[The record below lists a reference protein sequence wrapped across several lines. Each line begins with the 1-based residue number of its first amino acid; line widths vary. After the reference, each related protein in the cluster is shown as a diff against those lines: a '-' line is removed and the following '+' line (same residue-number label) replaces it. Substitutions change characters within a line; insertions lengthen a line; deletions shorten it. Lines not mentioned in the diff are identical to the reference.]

1 MPSVTVFFSGHEQAT
16 YPLDKPTVIVGR
28 EEGCQI
34 HIDNRSISRQHC
46 AFYAKGNGFLIQ
58 DLNSA
63 NGTYVNGHKITEHC
77 LVPGDMVIIG
87 KYELRYN
94 EGNTLVLTKP
104 KESSKDAVKDAL
116 KNAPHVEEPTESYEL
131 WFYAVDGE
139 QKGPVDVA
147 TLRRLTREKTIAMDT
162 LVWHAGMPDWI
173 PVSTAPGIMTPEDP
187 PPIQGGMFHSSTPAT
202 SPVANQPA
210 PAPKAESNAVAE
222 PQAKENEDLGLPALK
237 KDEGPALNVPPS
249 PAPAPAAPSLGEN
262 SGSSLQ
268 YSEPERKT
276 CEDLAKFLKY
286 LGYLML
292 AFGALGVLGFIQVA
306 RAGYFSIGIA
316 LQVAGVI
323 ASGVVALSASVA
335 FERIQKSDGD
345 DRENTAIALRQMLK
359 FVMTEIAIIA
369 AGFAAYIL
377 AHLGIL

>member
-104 KESSKDAVKDAL
+104 KESSKDAVKEAL

-187 PPIQGGMFHSSTPAT
+187 PPLQGGMFHSSTPAT

-210 PAPKAESNAVAE
+210 PAKAESKAAAE
-222 PQAKENEDLGLPALK
+222 VQEKDKEDLELPVLK
-237 KDEGPALNVPPS
+237 KDEGPALNLP
-249 PAPAPAAPSLGEN
+249 PAPAPASAAPSPVQN
-262 SGSSLQ
+262 SGGPLQ

-276 CEDLAKFLKY
+276 CEDLAKFLKI

-292 AFGALGVLGFIQVA
+292 ALGVLHIIEFVQAARASMFSIRIAIQVA
-306 RAGYFSIGIA
+306 AM
-316 LQVAGVI
+316 I

-335 FERIQKSDGD
+335 FERIKNSDGD

-359 FVMTEIAIIA
+359 YVLTEIAIIA
-369 AGFAAYIL
+369 VGFAVYLL
-377 AHLGIL
+377 AHLGIS